1 MQHRKRP
8 LAVLYIEL
16 EFGRPMK
23 RVKYDHVSLAR
34 DWQLL

>member
-16 EFGRPMK
+16 ECDRPMK
-23 RVKYDHVSLAR
+23 RFKYDHVSLAR